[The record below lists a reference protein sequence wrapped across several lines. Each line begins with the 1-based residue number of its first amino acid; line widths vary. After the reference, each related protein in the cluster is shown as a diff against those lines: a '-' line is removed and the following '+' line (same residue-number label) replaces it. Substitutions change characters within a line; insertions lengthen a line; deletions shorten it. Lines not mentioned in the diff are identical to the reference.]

1 MQTDLMMRIV
11 IFEHFFEIL
20 FPIFSQFIARVRKNP
35 FGIVFLLVL
44 VI

>member
-35 FGIVFLLVL
+35 FGIVLLVL